1 MLQRAI
7 IIAPRRT
14 IINSGSKKLNLIKN
28 NRLALIKSNP
38 TLPLYSFRY
47 YSSEQTPKKNNIDET
62 QKAVNPAVPTKEV
75 KPVEVAKVST
85 EKDKAGNKVAK
96 IWTAVKE
103 GVAHFWDGTKLLAL
117 EIKISTHLLIKYST
131 GHELTR
137 REMLQLK
144 RTTTDVVRL
153 VPFSAFVIIPFA
165 ELLLPVALK
174 IFPNLLPSTYETS
187 KDREKKLQGLKK
199 TRTLVSDIITNSKSI
214 KHFKPDDISNE
225 QKVMFNN
232 FYIHVRNTGKPE
244 SIGQLIKVAQLF
256 KDDVVLDN
264 LTRSYL
270 VAIAKYI
277 NIKPFGTDVMLRY
290 RIRYKMLQLKN
301 DDLQIHYEG
310 LSSLNSNELR
320 MACMNRGIRT
330 VNQTDVALRENL
342 KIWLDLRLKE
352 KIPSTLLLLAVAH
365 NYGDL
370 TTKDISLYD
379 SLCYVLQS
387 IPDELYH
394 EVKVNVIK
402 QDDDAKAK
410 LRQLKEQQNL
420 MVDEVEQ
427 EKSTIVKIR
436 DDLNLDEEKKQDG
449 VEGEDAAAA
458 PIASEEKKASIEEP
472 ESKKQIEGKVE
483 K

>member
-1 MLQRAI
+1 MLH
-7 IIAPRRT
+7 RT
-14 IINSGSKKLNLIKN
+14 LVNSQKRSTLLKAFTYNTSPVIFNLYRSSPVALQYYRSYSTNKDDKSDTKIEVPSKQVE
-28 NRLALIKSNP
+28 P
-38 TLPLYSFRY
+38 TNVGKVDK
-47 YSSEQTPKKNNIDET
+47 PKD
-62 QKAVNPAVPTKEV
+62 Q
-75 KPVEVAKVST
+75 
-85 EKDKAGNKVAK
+85 GNKMQK
-96 IWTAVKE
+96 IWLAVKE

-117 EIKISTHLLIKYST
+117 EIKISTHLLVKYST

-187 KDREKKLQGLKK
+187 KDKEKKLMGLKK
-199 TRTLVSDIITNSKSI
+199 TRTLVSDIITNAKTMN
-214 KHFKPDDISNE
+214 HFKPDDISNE
-225 QKVMFNN
+225 QKVLFNS
-232 FYIHVRNTGKPE
+232 FYLHVRKTGKPE
-244 SIGQLIKVAQLF
+244 SIGQLIKVAQLY

-264 LTRSYL
+264 LTRSHL
-270 VAIAKYI
+270 VAMAKYI
-277 NIKPFGTDVMLRY
+277 NIQPFGTDVMLRY

-301 DDLQIHYEG
+301 DDKQIHYEG
-310 LSSLNSNELR
+310 LSSLNSTELR
-320 MACMNRGIRT
+320 LACMNRGIRT
-330 VNQTDVALRENL
+330 VNQTDVDLRENL

-370 TTKDISLYD
+370 TTNTASLYD
-379 SLCYVLQS
+379 SLCYVLQA

-402 QDDDAKAK
+402 QDDDSKAK
-410 LRQLKEQQNL
+410 LRQLKEQENL
-420 MVDEVEQ
+420 MADEVEQ

-436 DDLNLDEEKKQDG
+436 DDLNLDEEKKEALKEIPEKEDSTK
-449 VEGEDAAAA
+449 EIPEKEDATKEI
-458 PIASEEKKASIEEP
+458 PEKK
-472 ESKKQIEGKVE
+472 
-483 K
+483 

>member
-1 MLQRAI
+1 MLH
-7 IIAPRRT
+7 RT
-14 IINSGSKKLNLIKN
+14 LVNAQKRSALLKSFTHNTTPVIFNLY
-28 NRLALIKSNP
+28 RSSPVALQYYRSYSTNKDEKSNTKTEVPSKQVEP
-38 TLPLYSFRY
+38 TTVTKVEKPKDQ
-47 YSSEQTPKKNNIDET
+47 SSKMQ
-62 QKAVNPAVPTKEV
+62 
-75 KPVEVAKVST
+75 
-85 EKDKAGNKVAK
+85 K
-96 IWTAVKE
+96 IWVAVKD

-117 EIKISTHLLIKYST
+117 EIKISTHLLVKYST

-174 IFPNLLPSTYETS
+174 VFPNLLPSTYETS
-187 KDREKKLQGLKK
+187 KDKEKKLMGLKK
-199 TRTLVSDIITNSKSI
+199 TRTLVSDIITNAKTMN
-214 KHFKPDDISNE
+214 HFKPDDISNE
-225 QKVMFNN
+225 QKLLFNN
-232 FYIHVRNTGKPE
+232 FYLHVRKTGKPE
-244 SIGQLIKVAQLF
+244 SVGQLIKVAQLY

-264 LTRSYL
+264 LTRSHL

-277 NIKPFGTDVMLRY
+277 NIQPFGTDVMLRY

-301 DDLQIHYEG
+301 DDKQIHYEG
-310 LSSLNSNELR
+310 LSSLNSTELR
-320 MACMNRGIRT
+320 LACMNRGIRT
-330 VNQTDVALRENL
+330 VNQTDVELRENL

-370 TTKDISLYD
+370 TTNTASLYD
-379 SLCYVLQS
+379 SLCYVLQA

-402 QDDDAKAK
+402 QDDDSKAK
-410 LRQLKEQQNL
+410 LRQLKEQENL
-420 MVDEVEQ
+420 MADEVEQ

-436 DDLNLDEEKKQDG
+436 DDLNLDEEKK
-449 VEGEDAAAA
+449 EALKE
-458 PIASEEKKASIEEP
+458 IAEKENSVKEIPEKK
-472 ESKKQIEGKVE
+472 
-483 K
+483 

>member
-14 IINSGSKKLNLIKN
+14 IVNSGSKKLNLIKN
-28 NRLALIKSNP
+28 NRLALIKSTP

-85 EKDKAGNKVAK
+85 EKDKSGNKVAK

-153 VPFSAFVIIPFA
+153 VPFSAFVIIP
-165 ELLLPVALK
+165 LL
-174 IFPNLLPSTYETS
+174 NYYYQ
-187 KDREKKLQGLKK
+187 EKKLQGLKK

-232 FYIHVRNTGKPE
+232 FT
-244 SIGQLIKVAQLF
+244 SIQLF

>member
-7 IIAPRRT
+7 IIAPKRAVANKQ
-14 IINSGSKKLNLIKN
+14 INFSRAGKL
-28 NRLALIKSNP
+28 
-38 TLPLYSFRY
+38 TLFKHNHILPVHLLRY
-47 YSSEQTPKKNNIDET
+47 YASEQAPKKAASGEAP
-62 QKAVNPAVPTKEV
+62 KAAPAVPSKEIESL
-75 KPVEVAKVST
+75 EV
-85 EKDKAGNKVAK
+85 DKVAEGPKRGKLTK
-96 IWTAVKE
+96 IWGSVKE

-117 EIKISTHLLIKYST
+117 EIKISTHLLVKYST

-165 ELLLPVALK
+165 ELLLPIALK

-199 TRTLVSDIITNSKSI
+199 TRTLVSDIISNAKAI
-214 KHFKPDDISNE
+214 NHFKPDNITNE
-225 QKVMFNN
+225 QKIMFNK

-244 SIGQLIKVAQLF
+244 SMGQLIKVAQLF

-270 VAIAKYI
+270 VAVAKYI

-310 LSSLNSNELR
+310 LSSLNSTELR

-330 VNQTDVALRENL
+330 MNQTDVALRENL
-342 KIWLDLRLKE
+342 KIWLELRLKE

-420 MVDEVEQ
+420 MADEVEQ

-436 DDLNLDEEKKQDG
+436 DDLNLDEEKKSD
-449 VEGEDAAAA
+449 EDN
-458 PIASEEKKASIEEP
+458 KKEVIEEAKP
-472 ESKKQIEGKVE
+472 KKQIEAKDE